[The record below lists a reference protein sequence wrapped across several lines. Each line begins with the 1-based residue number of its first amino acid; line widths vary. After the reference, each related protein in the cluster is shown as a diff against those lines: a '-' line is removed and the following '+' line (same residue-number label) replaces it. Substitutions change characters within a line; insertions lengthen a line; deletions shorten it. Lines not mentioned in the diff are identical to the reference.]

1 MITAPAL
8 LKADRC
14 LKHRP
19 LKTLGKNQ
27 AFSLVEM
34 LVTIA
39 VVTLLATL
47 GAGAVQSVT
56 GVANKAREVQAA
68 RQLVAALQSSAAE
81 NNGTYLPGMDYRAG
95 KASTPVY
102 KPDGTLLSGRAAQ
115 RYPYRMAPYLGN
127 RFEGT
132 VLVNGNEQEIREAQI
147 RTGMHYEYLVSA
159 YPALGMNIFCVG
171 GVVSDVGQITYN
183 TDCISRSATAR
194 GNILAFASGGHG
206 AGETKIHGF
215 SYVSPPTTQRDSPIC
230 EKWQSASE
238 WSVESDPKS
247 FGWVD
252 FRYGGKAVCAFLDGT
267 VRMCDVKELSDMR
280 LWSPSAADADNPAYE
295 LSEN

>member
-1 MITAPAL
+1 MSTAPAL

-14 LKHRP
+14 QKHRP
-19 LKTLGKNQ
+19 LKTLGKNR

-39 VVTLLATL
+39 VITLLAAL

-68 RQLVAALQSSAAE
+68 RQLVVALQSSAAE

-95 KASTPVY
+95 QAGTPVY
-102 KPDGTLLSGRAAQ
+102 KPDGTRLSGRAAQ

-132 VLVNGNEQEIREAQI
+132 VLVNSNEQEIRKKA
-147 RTGMHYEYLVSA
+147 GNSSSDYDYLLSA

-171 GVVSDVGQITYN
+171 GVVSRTGKIIYN

-194 GNILAFASGGHG
+194 GNILAFASGGSG
-206 AGETKIHGF
+206 VGEGKFHGF

-280 LWSPSAADADNPAYE
+280 LWSPTAADANNPAYE